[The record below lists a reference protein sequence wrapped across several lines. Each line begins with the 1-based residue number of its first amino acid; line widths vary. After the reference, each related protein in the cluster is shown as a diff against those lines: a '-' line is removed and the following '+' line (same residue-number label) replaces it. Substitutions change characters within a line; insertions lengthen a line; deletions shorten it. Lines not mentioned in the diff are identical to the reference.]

1 MAKGFEYDGD
11 ALAVDGVHLAD
22 LADEHGTPL
31 YVYSAEIMR
40 QNYRRIEKAFAG
52 VDLMIAYSV
61 KSNSNLA
68 VLKVLRDL
76 GAGFDIVSGG
86 ELIRTQRV
94 GIPGDRVIFAGV
106 GKTEWEISEALK
118 AGVSEFNV
126 ESEPEAERINTVA
139 GSMGM
144 RAPIAIRI
152 NPNIDAKTHKYIT
165 TGKRENKFGIS
176 MQRALELAGRTR
188 SDLPNIDLIGIH
200 CHIGSQILDS
210 SIHPRV
216 VETVFDFARKVMDR
230 TGQPLRTLNFG
241 GGFGIAYQRDQQPL
255 DLAPFAEALIPRL
268 KEHNIKLLLE
278 PGRSIAGPAGVLLT
292 KVEYV
297 KKGEER
303 TFAIIDAAMTEL
315 LRPTLYEAHHEIL
328 PVRRDNRPTGRMDF
342 VGPVCETG
350 DFLALDR
357 EAPVPHQ
364 GDLLAIMDA
373 GAYGFVM
380 SSTYNARPRPAEILV
395 DGGKALLARRRENHD
410 DLLRA
415 EDEVL
420 QGTHS

>member
-1 MAKGFEYDGD
+1 MTLGFDYIGD
-11 ALAVDGVHLAD
+11 ALAVDGVSLAD
-22 LADEHGTPL
+22 LAGEYGTPL
-31 YVYSAEIMR
+31 YVYSAEVMR
-40 QNYRRIEKAFAG
+40 HNYRRIERAFAG
-52 VDLMIAYSV
+52 ADVMIAYSV

-68 VLKVLRDL
+68 VLKVLKDL

-94 GIPGDRVIFAGV
+94 GIPGERVIFAGV
-106 GKTEWEISEALK
+106 GKTEKEISDALD

-126 ESEPEAERINTVA
+126 ESEAEAERINAVA
-139 GSMGM
+139 AARGE
-144 RAPIAIRI
+144 RAPVAIRI

-176 MQRALELAGRTR
+176 MGRALELAGRTR
-188 SDLPNIDLIGIH
+188 TDLPNLDLIGIH

-216 VETVFDFARKVMDR
+216 VEAVVDFARKVMDK
-230 TGQPLRTLNFG
+230 TGQPLKTLNFG
-241 GGFGIAYQRDQQPL
+241 GGFGIAYEKGQTPL
-255 DLAPFAEALIPRL
+255 DLQPFADALLPRL
-268 KEHNIKLLLE
+268 AELKVKLLLE

-292 KVEYV
+292 RVEYI

-303 TFAIIDAAMTEL
+303 TFAIVDAAMTEL

-328 PVRRDNRPTGRMDF
+328 PVHRNDRETGRMDV

-357 EAPVPHQ
+357 EGAIPHQ
-364 GDLLAIMDA
+364 GDLLAVMDA

-380 SSTYNARPRPAEILV
+380 SSTYNARPRPAEILI
-395 DGGKALLARRRENHD
+395 DGGKALLARRRETHE

-415 EDEVL
+415 EDEVFAAN
-420 QGTHS
+420 